1 MSSFEHI
8 ALNILTF
15 SSLSGLDAAVFMQI
29 MIPTEQIVSA
39 FQQSLLHSKI
49 TFSQG
54 EKKKRQPH
62 IHNQEK
68 LTQSELAM
76 CLVLLL

>member
-1 MSSFEHI
+1 MACYLVSSFEHI

-39 FQQSLLHSKI
+39 FQQSLLHPKI

-54 EKKKRQPH
+54 EKKKGNHTFIIRR
-62 IHNQEK
+62 NS
-68 LTQSELAM
+68 LRVS
-76 CLVLLL
+76 